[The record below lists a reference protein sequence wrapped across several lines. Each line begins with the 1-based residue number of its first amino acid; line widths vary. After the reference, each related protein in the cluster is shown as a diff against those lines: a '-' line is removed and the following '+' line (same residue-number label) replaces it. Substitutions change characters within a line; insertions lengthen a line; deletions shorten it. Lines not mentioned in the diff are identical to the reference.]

1 MIEIELGTY
10 LINPRWLSLV
20 LACLLALSMMV
31 IVVQRILGKRRKR
44 DIADLRESLTKARL
58 EAGWTYGTSG
68 IISGLLIPPPPHRR
82 PLLRPRPQKHEVP
95 S

>member
-20 LACLLALSMMV
+20 LGLLLCLSLLV
-31 IVVQRILGKRRKR
+31 IVVQRVLARRR
-44 DIADLRESLTKARL
+44 IADLQEALTKTKL
-58 EAGWTYGTSG
+58 DAGWHYETKGFCRG
-68 IISGLLIPPPPHRR
+68 MLLPPPPPWSPAPSSEDR
-82 PLLRPRPQKHEVP
+82 P